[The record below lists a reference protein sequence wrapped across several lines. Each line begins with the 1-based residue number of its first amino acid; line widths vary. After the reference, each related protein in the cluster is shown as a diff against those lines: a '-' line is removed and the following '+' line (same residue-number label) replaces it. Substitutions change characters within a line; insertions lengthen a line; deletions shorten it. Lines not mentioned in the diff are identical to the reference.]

1 MQIIVTVNLPVAFSW
16 GKEGKVCYRK
26 TIVGDDV
33 LRYQMN
39 RSVDDRPAWILDSKT
54 WKKMSP
60 QDKLRAFVET
70 FNLGWGVSY
79 EYVE

>member
-1 MQIIVTVNLPVAFSW
+1 MQIIVTVNLPVTFSL
-16 GKEGKVCYRK
+16 GKEGKACYRK

-39 RSVDDRPAWILDSKT
+39 RSVDDRPAWILDPKT

-79 EYVE
+79 ECVE